1 MNKACTNLQPFASDA
16 FEQCGNIALLNMQA
30 PTMAQLRVAIEALTK
45 LGERLN
51 IEAAYSIAQLPE
63 TSLGSYYAGNIGG
76 KTMEQT
82 SCIET
87 VTAQLKN
94 WHDEL
99 SEQRRSVFDPGTHA
113 AVDKRRSDDKNAVKN
128 KWREIKKRFQKSC
141 HEVKGSF
148 QQPSLG
154 SSIS

>member
-1 MNKACTNLQPFASDA
+1 MSKACATLEPTSVNNALDKY
-16 FEQCGNIALLNMQA
+16 GNIALLNMQP
-30 PTMAQLRVAIEALTK
+30 PTAAQLRIAIEALTK

-63 TSLGSYYAGNIGG
+63 TQLGNYYAGNIGG
-76 KTMEQT
+76 KTLEQT

-99 SEQRRSVFDPGTHA
+99 SEQRRIMLVKAGTKTMLHDLPGKH
-113 AVDKRRSDDKNAVKN
+113 AVKN
-128 KWREIKKRFQKSC
+128 KWSEIKKKFKKSC
-141 HEVKGSF
+141 NVVKGSF
-148 QQPSLG
+148 QQPSLVRQ
-154 SSIS
+154 